1 MLHSGSPKRDVAI
14 LSALSVA
21 VGLALGASAS
31 AAPAAQAG
39 DRKNDPQSDLPAD
52 LEVPPAPALDASAEH
67 ATFAVP
73 PGFEVQLVAAEPLT
87 VDPIQLTFDEQGRLW
102 VVEMQAYMQDAD
114 GRDELEPICTIAILT
129 DTDGD
134 GTMDERSLFAE
145 NLVLPRGVAPMHG
158 GALCILPPELVFLRD
173 DDGDGKFDTR
183 EVVATGLRQGLNNPE
198 HAINSPTV
206 GIDNWVHFA
215 NWNKIVRRVF
225 DEEGEPSWETR
236 SVRGGGQWGLSMD
249 ELGRAL
255 RNTNP
260 NPLYMDVVPS
270 RYGVR
275 NRHQRGFKG
284 NFTGVGAKNEVFP
297 SRINPGVNRGYQE
310 RTLRDD
316 FTLHFFTAACAPTAL
331 KGDGLGKEV
340 RGDIFVAEPSGNL
353 IKRYRMESSSK
364 EAAPK
369 ATSVHAKT
377 DFMTSTDERFRPVAM
392 TTGPDGALYIADL
405 YRGILQHRVFMTTFL
420 RKQVEARGLDTP
432 LGQGRIWRIVKAGTS
447 PKPPVGPGELLD
459 ASLAELVSS
468 LSSDNAWIRQSSQ
481 QIIVEDF
488 DGEASVVGALRDTVV
503 SGPRPLGRIHALWT
517 LAGIGFADEETV
529 GAALADKDAR
539 VRAAALQ
546 VAEPMLDLEGNE
558 LFGAVMPMATEE
570 SNARTR
576 LHALL
581 ALGASDKHE
590 VLTVLGNRMTLDAS
604 SGLERSAVVS
614 GLEYR
619 EAAFLIQLA
628 ERPEWQQAA
637 PGRAELF
644 KQLAGCVGRE
654 GLSENLERIVDLA
667 LERSGTWMSRP
678 LLEGLFSTRKKGP
691 KGERL
696 PIPLRAM
703 PVALSVPANEP
714 KSVLAK
720 LASDIDEGCT
730 WPGKPGAVEIELPR
744 ELTEAEMAQ
753 YAHGAAVFA
762 TTCATCHQS
771 HGGGQDGKAPT
782 LRGTKYAVG
791 DEARL
796 ARILIHG
803 LEGPLEIDG
812 QTWNM
817 EMPRFEGSD
826 EDLAAVLTFVRRS
839 WGNGADPVTVK
850 TVVAERA
857 AAGGRTRALTAAE
870 LK

>member
-1 MLHSGSPKRDVAI
+1 MLLSGSSKRDVAV
-14 LSALSVA
+14 LSHLTL
-21 VGLALGASAS
+21 GLTLIASSS
-31 AAPAAQAG
+31 AAPSPQAG

-52 LEVPPAPALDASAEH
+52 LEVPPAPALDPIAEH

-87 VDPIQLTFDEQGRLW
+87 VDPVQLTFDEQGRLW
-102 VVEMQAYMQDAD
+102 VVEMTAFMQDAD
-114 GRDELEPICTIAILT
+114 GRDELEPICTIAILS

-134 GTMDERSLFAE
+134 GTMDERQDFAK

-173 DDGDGKFDTR
+173 DDGDGEFDTR

-225 DEEGEPSWETR
+225 NEEGEPVWETR

-270 RYGVR
+270 AYGVR
-275 NRHQRGFKG
+275 NRHQRGFRG
-284 NFTGVGAKNEVFP
+284 NFTNVGAKNEVFP
-297 SRINPGVNRGYQE
+297 SRMNPGVNRGYQE

-331 KGDGLGKEV
+331 KGDGLGKDV

-353 IKRYRMESSSK
+353 IKRYSMKSSSD
-364 EAAPK
+364 EPAPK

-420 RKQVEARGLDTP
+420 RKQVLARGLDKP

-447 PKPPVGPGELLD
+447 PKSPVGPGALLD
-459 ASLAELVSS
+459 ASLSELVGT
-468 LSSDNAWIRQSSQ
+468 LSSDNAWARERAQ

-488 DGEASVVGALRDTVV
+488 DGEASVVAALCETVK
-503 SGPRPLGRIHALWT
+503 SGPEAMGRIHGLWC
-517 LAGIGFADEETV
+517 LAGIGFADEATV
-529 GAALADKDAR
+529 ADALADKDPR

-546 VAEPMLDLEGNE
+546 VAEPMLDLEGNK
-558 LFGAVMPMATEE
+558 LFAAVAPMATAEG
-570 SNARTR
+570 NARTR

-590 VLTVLGNRMTLDAS
+590 VLTILGGRMSIDAS
-604 SGLERSAVVS
+604 SALERSAVVS

-619 EAAFLIQLA
+619 EAAFLLDLA
-628 ERPEWQQAA
+628 RRSEWAKSA
-637 PGRAELF
+637 PGRPELF
-644 KQLAGCVGRE
+644 KELSACVGRE
-654 GLSENLERIVDLA
+654 GLTENLEAIVDLA
-667 LERSGTWMSRP
+667 LERPDSWMSKP
-678 LLEGLFSTRKKGP
+678 LLDGLFETRKKGP

-696 PIPLRAM
+696 PIPLRAK
-703 PVALSVPANEP
+703 PVALTVPATEP
-714 KSVLAK
+714 KSALAK
-720 LASDIDEGCT
+720 LASTVDEGCT

-744 ELTEAEMAQ
+744 ELTAAETAQ
-753 YAHGAAVFA
+753 YAHGASVFA
-762 TTCATCHQS
+762 TACATCHQS

-782 LRGTKYAVG
+782 LRGTQYSVG

-796 ARILIHG
+796 ARILLHG

-812 QTWNM
+812 KTWNM

-826 EDLAAVLTFVRRS
+826 EDLAAVLTFIRRS
-839 WGNGADPVTVK
+839 WGNGADPVTAE
-850 TVVAERA
+850 TVARERA
-857 AAGGRTRALTAAE
+857 AAGGRTKPLTAAE